1 MTEVFS
7 VRIRKELKE
16 VVRRYRDVDWRG
28 LVEKLIEDVAA
39 ERELRSALEEL
50 DALLR
55 DVSPVSEPAWRA
67 IREAREE

>member
-1 MTEVFS
+1 VTEVFS

-55 DVSPVSEPAWRA
+55 DLSPVSEPAWRA

>member
-55 DVSPVSEPAWRA
+55 DLSPVSEPAWRA

>member
-16 VVRRYRDVDWRG
+16 VVKKYRDVDWRG

-55 DVSPVSEPAWRA
+55 DLSPVSEPAWKA

>member
-39 ERELRSALEEL
+39 ERELRSALEKL

-55 DVSPVSEPAWRA
+55 DLSPVSEPAWRA

>member
-55 DVSPVSEPAWRA
+55 DLSPVSEPAWKA

>member
-39 ERELRSALEEL
+39 ERELMSALEEL

-55 DVSPVSEPAWRA
+55 DLSPVSEPAWRA